1 MSGRGLQG
9 RLTSINAPN
18 SAISAPTG
26 IGCLPRRTMTKS
38 SATRPAAICDKAK
51 AIKAPFHPSAA
62 PSIAVS
68 LISPPPMPP
77 RLTIA
82 NSRTIAPPANMPS
95 PPSTNPAAPLK
106 PVVSSSAYAIPG
118 SVITS
123 GMIRLL
129 RSRTTMRASAISSG
143 SSAHRCQ
150 LQLCCPWAR
159 SVKRRARPTTLAKG
173 HGRPSRESALATSSS
188 MAVWKG
194 LLAESSVE
202 LDDTHAGLLRTA
214 HRHDGQ
220 SISHRTGRRGR
231 TSTGRNPG
239 YPSREQS

>member
-1 MSGRGLQG
+1 MSGRGLQE

-26 IGCLPRRTMTKS
+26 IGCLLRRTMTKS
-38 SATRPAAICDKAK
+38 GATRPAAICDRAK
-51 AIKAPFHPSAA
+51 AMKAPFHPSAA

-82 NSRTIAPPANMPS
+82 NSRTIAPPASVPS

-106 PVVSSSAYAIPG
+106 PAASRSAYAIPG

-150 LQLCCPWAR
+150 VQLCCPWAR
-159 SVKRRARPTTLAKG
+159 SVKRRARPRTLANG

-188 MAVWKG
+188 MVWKG
-194 LLAESSVE
+194 LFAGSSVE
-202 LDDTHAGLLRTA
+202 PGDTRADLLRIA

-220 SISHRTGRRGR
+220 PISHRTGRRER
-231 TSTGRNPG
+231 TSTGRNLG